1 MKSDKNGK
9 SVTVPDITS
18 AISQLN
24 PTSHRGV
31 NTIISVAL
39 LVLVSLGF
47 IVGFQQIG
55 TDFIG
60 SVEQPVQ
67 ANVEASQT
75 DTGQVDLIVQSM
87 SDNVDTMRVRAVDDD
102 GSGVDSD
109 SDIDNNANGD
119 LNTSFTDGDS
129 VVSVGDNVK
138 INGLDDG
145 DQVIVSARDNPDN
158 SAVVLEYEYDT

>member
-1 MKSDKNGK
+1 MKSDKNSK

-75 DTGQVDLIVQSM
+75 DTGEVDLIVQSM
-87 SDNVDTMRVRAVDDD
+87 SDNVDTMEVRVVDQS
-102 GSGVDSD
+102 GSGATVAS
-109 SDIDNNANGD
+109 SNGD
-119 LNTSFTDGDS
+119 LNGSFTDGDS
-129 VVSVGDNVK
+129 VVAVGDNARVT
-138 INGLDDG
+138 NLEDG

-158 SAVVLEYEYDT
+158 SAVVLEYEYNT